1 MCGIIGISNKV
12 GVSEDIYLGLIAM
25 QHRGQDACGIASYD
39 GERFYIKKGMGTV
52 QSLFSGEDLHRLK
65 GSMGIGHVRYPTVG
79 GGDPEDA
86 QPFYINTPFG
96 IAMAHNGNTI
106 NYVALR
112 RKLTEKGR
120 HINSSCDI
128 EVLLNIFAE
137 GLQGGDP
144 FAAAEKVMNEV
155 KGSYSCVCYIARIG
169 LFAFRDPH
177 GIKPLIL
184 GYKNKSFVIA
194 SESVALDV
202 LGYKIDRDVMPG
214 EAILV
219 DTDSKLTSRF
229 VKQEAP
235 KHCIFEYVYFARPDS
250 VMDGIP
256 IYEARFGLGRELAK
270 EIKRIGLKPDV
281 VIPVPDTARTTALSL
296 AHSLGVPYREGLI
309 KNRYIGRTFIMP
321 RDSER
326 PRKVRYKLNPVKQEI
341 AGKKVLIVDD
351 SIVRGN
357 TSKAIVKLVREAG
370 PKEVYFASSCPPLK
384 YPCFYGIDMQTR
396 GEFIARNKT
405 TEEIKKE
412 IGVDALVYQTLTG
425 LLSGVSGN
433 PHSRQFCTACF
444 NRDYPTEVTEEEI
457 CEIEKD
463 RKRVKS

>member
-1 MCGIIGISNKV
+1 MCGIIGISSKV
-12 GVSEDIYLGLIAM
+12 NIAEDIYLGLIAM

-39 GERFYIKKGMGTV
+39 GERFYVKKGLGTV
-52 QSLFSGEDLHRLK
+52 QSLFTGESLNRLK
-65 GSMGIGHVRYPTVG
+65 GSMGIGHVRYPTIG

-96 IAMAHNGNTI
+96 IAIAHNGNTI
-106 NYVALR
+106 NYASLR
-112 RKLTEKGR
+112 KTLTEKGR
-120 HINSSCDI
+120 HINTSCDV

-137 GLQGGDP
+137 GLQDGDP
-144 FAAAEKVMNEV
+144 FSAAERVMEEV
-155 KGSYSCVCYIARIG
+155 KGSYSCVYYIARIG

-184 GYKNKSFVIA
+184 GHKNNSYAVA

-202 LGYKIDRDVMPG
+202 LGYKIDKDIMSG

-219 DTDSKLTSRF
+219 DTNSKLTSKSI
-229 VKQEAP
+229 KQKAP

-270 EIKRIGLKPDV
+270 EIKRRGLKPDV
-281 VIPVPDTARTTALSL
+281 VIPVPDTARTTALSIAQNL
-296 AHSLGVPYREGLI
+296 RVPYREGLI

-357 TSKAIVKLVREAG
+357 TSKAIVKLIREVG

-396 GEFIARNKT
+396 GEFIARNKSVK
-405 TEEIKKE
+405 EIQKE
-412 IGVDALVYQTLTG
+412 IGVDALVYQTLPG
-425 LLSGVSGN
+425 LISGVSGN
-433 PHSRQFCTACF
+433 PHNRQFCTACF
-444 NRDYPTEVTEEEI
+444 NKEYPTEVTEEEVL
-457 CEIEKD
+457 EIEKD
-463 RKRVKS
+463 RTRS